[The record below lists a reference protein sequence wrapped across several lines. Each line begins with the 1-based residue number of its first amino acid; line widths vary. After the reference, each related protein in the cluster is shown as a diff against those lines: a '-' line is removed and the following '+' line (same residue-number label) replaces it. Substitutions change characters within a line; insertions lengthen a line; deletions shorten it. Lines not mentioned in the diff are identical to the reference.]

1 MDATNITFKA
11 WKCYFLLSFVFM
23 SYKVDSFLTW
33 IIIFMLIL
41 YCIYVLKELG
51 FS

>member
-33 IIIFMLIL
+33 IIIFMLIFVL
-41 YCIYVLKELG
+41 YLCAKRIGV
-51 FS
+51 